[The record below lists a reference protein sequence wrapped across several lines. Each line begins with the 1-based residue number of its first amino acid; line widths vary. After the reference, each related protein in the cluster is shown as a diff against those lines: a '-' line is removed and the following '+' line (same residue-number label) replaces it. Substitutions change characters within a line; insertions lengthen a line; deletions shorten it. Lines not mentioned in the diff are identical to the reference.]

1 MSPIW
6 SSFFRGSHI
15 LQSFVELRVHSDL
28 HKTFNQFFKS
38 LLKMSNMKHSH
49 QLDAFDLPMYGGLGP
64 AAWGSTVLSS
74 LPLLLFLA
82 LMGIG
87 VILLP
92 PLPSGLKS
100 YWSWCSEWAGIWAP
114 STFGSC
120 AVRLSSATQSS
131 VFWLA
136 QVLCLCAT
144 HILAMITSQ
153 PFQQLCTLQ
162 DLL

>member
-1 MSPIW
+1 MSAIW
-6 SSFFRGSHI
+6 RSFFRGSHI

-28 HKTFNQFFKS
+28 HKTFNTFFKS

-49 QLDAFDLPMYGGLGP
+49 QLDAFHLPMYGGLGP
-64 AAWGSTVLSS
+64 AAMAALSS

-82 LMGIG
+82 LMGFG
-87 VILLP
+87 VILHP

-100 YWSWCSEWAGIWAP
+100 YWSWCCEWAGIWAP

-153 PFQQLCTLQ
+153 PFQRLCSLQ